1 MTRIAL
7 LLFGF
12 AAAFVGDWF
21 LAIRRCGVTEPGFLC
36 GIAAF
41 ACAHLL
47 WSAANWK
54 ESKVAWMTLP
64 VVLLPV
70 AGFFVARVH
79 GQVPEIVWRA
89 ALAYAAVSAVSLAVA
104 IGTRRWFYSLGIGCL
119 VLSDVFIACTW
130 VRAPHCGSLIG
141 PTYIAALVLLAV
153 SLVCGQREARFAC
166 GNGNPLPMTALGGL
180 MSAGFF
186 VWAMIVCPG
195 GGYNPLTYML
205 SYLGRTEIRDVA
217 YPLSHYLFC
226 LGMVVGSGASLYFS
240 PYFQSLAPGRIRK
253 EVIGWGMAICVGGL
267 LLITMVPENENMAWH
282 LNGCYLT
289 MIGGIPMAFALAFD
303 RMGKIVFGWMALV
316 AVAFETV
323 LALDKADV
331 LPFAPYVPTLQKT
344 IIVSFMLWQLCYA
357 FRIGG
362 GRPCGRVEVAEKSE
376 FD

>member
-1 MTRIAL
+1 M
-7 LLFGF
+7 LFGF
-12 AAAFVGDWF
+12 AAAFVGDW
-21 LAIRRCGVTEPGFLC
+21 LLVIRRCGVKDPGSLC

-47 WSAANWK
+47 WSVANWK
-54 ESKVAWMTLP
+54 ESKVEWKVLP

-89 ALAYAAVSAVSLAVA
+89 ALAYAAVSAVSLAIA

-130 VRAPHCGSLIG
+130 VRVPHWGSLIG
-141 PTYIAALVLLAV
+141 PTYIAALVLVAA
-153 SLVCGQREARFAC
+153 SLVCGRREARFAC
-166 GNGNPLPMTALGGL
+166 GKGNPLPMTALGGL

-186 VWAMIVCPG
+186 VWAMLVCPG

-205 SYLGRTEIRDVA
+205 SYLGRTEIKDVA

-226 LGMVVGSGASLYFS
+226 IGMVAGSGASLYFS

-253 EVIGWGMAICVGGL
+253 EVVGWGMAICVGGL
-267 LLITMVPENENMAWH
+267 LLITMVPENESMAWH

-289 MIGGIPMAFALAFD
+289 MIGGIPVALALAFD

-323 LALDKADV
+323 LALDKAGV

-344 IIVSFMLWQLCYA
+344 IIVSFVLWQLCYA
-357 FRIGG
+357 FRIGVD
-362 GRPCGRVEVAEKSE
+362 PAEV
-376 FD
+376 